1 MFARP
6 RASAVR
12 AFTPP
17 ALPGFFAKPAL
28 IPTPT
33 RFCQPPFYSCAGLL
47 GWLAPTESVLARLA
61 NSQSSCVA
69 RCRLRPRDGEQHSSS
84 ARGSLWLAAREMASA
99 LPTSFISGLTTGFS
113 VLRFTS
119 QPFLNS
125 VVLNSL

>member
-17 ALPGFFAKPAL
+17 ALPGFTAKPAL
-28 IPTPT
+28 IPSPT
-33 RFCQPPFYSCAGLL
+33 RFFASLPSTVALAYSVGSRLPRACWPAWLTLSHNVLLDAVCDPGL
-47 GWLAPTESVLARLA
+47 ESRTRPGALLP
-61 NSQSSCVA
+61 VA
-69 RCRLRPRDGEQHSSS
+69 C
-84 ARGSLWLAAREMASA
+84 GSREGLS
-99 LPTSFISGLTTGFS
+99 LSHHFISGLTTGFS

-125 VVLNSL
+125 MVLDSL